1 MECAYLERIM
11 GNFSLIQSSHDDEKK
26 MIIKKNLKKLMVNV
40 KLNKSIVKTKQG
52 QSIWTG

>member
-26 MIIKKNLKKLMVNV
+26 MIIKKLEE
-40 KLNKSIVKTKQG
+40 IDG
-52 QSIWTG
+52 